1 MGRFPETPTS
11 ISLPNGDPVHS
22 KLIENTSGEKFYASI
37 YRMNMFSVALD
48 LIPQISCG
56 VTKTNDRFTVKYSL
70 RIFTGTM
77 RPGVYNL
84 SCFDV
89 LL

>member
-1 MGRFPETPTS
+1 
-11 ISLPNGDPVHS
+11 
-22 KLIENTSGEKFYASI
+22 
-37 YRMNMFSVALD
+37 MNMFSVALD